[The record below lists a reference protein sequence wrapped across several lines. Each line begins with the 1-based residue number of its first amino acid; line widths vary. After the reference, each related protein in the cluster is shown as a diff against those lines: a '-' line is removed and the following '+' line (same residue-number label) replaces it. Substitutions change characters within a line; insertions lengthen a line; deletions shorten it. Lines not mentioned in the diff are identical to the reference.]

1 MMHKLLVGLIFI
13 YTCSYAQEFQFG
25 VIEDKEGYVNLRATK
40 ELKDNVVDQIK
51 DGVLVGHFGAEGN
64 WIDITYKK
72 NGAKETG
79 YVYHDRVKSI
89 ESFKKI
95 KQDIPKE
102 NVIVFQSD
110 KVYVKIVKKKFEY
123 QKHSITYFK
132 EYPTFIEKI
141 DDKEIFGTDGN
152 MPVEEYES
160 IEIEIDSKKI
170 LFPKS
175 AYENLFEPNLEA
187 TTVNY
192 DRSNIRLFIQAM
204 NSDAAGSYAVI
215 WMFENGVY
223 KSSLTAI
230 PF

>member
-1 MMHKLLVGLIFI
+1 MNKLIVFLTLF
-13 YTCSYAQEFQFG
+13 YACSHAQEFKFG
-25 VIEDKEGYVNLRATK
+25 VIEDKEGYVNVRATK

-51 DGVLVGHFGAEGN
+51 NGVLVGHFGAEGN
-64 WIDITYKK
+64 WIDITYQK
-72 NGAKETG
+72 NGANETG

-95 KQDIPKE
+95 KHDIPKE

-110 KVYVKIVKKKFEY
+110 KVYIKIVKKKFEY

-160 IEIEIDSKKI
+160 IEVIFDSKKI
-170 LFPKS
+170 EFPKT
-175 AYENLFEPNLEA
+175 EFKNLFEPNLTA
-187 TTVNY
+187 TIVNY
-192 DRSNIRLFIQAM
+192 DSTNKRLFVQAM
-204 NSDAAGSYAVI
+204 NSDAAGAYSVI